1 MTLDLIQIYS
11 PNLKLTEDIKDHI
24 RLELKNL
31 KKFYD
36 GRLASMIKV
45 EVGKVST
52 RHRKGKIYRAEI
64 NLPAF
69 GRLLRAEE
77 VAEDIHTA
85 INIVKEE
92 IERQIKKFKEK
103 RSLR

>member
-1 MTLDLIQIYS
+1 MELIQVYS
-11 PNLKLTEDIKDHI
+11 PNLKLTEDIRKHI
-24 RLELKNL
+24 RQELQNL

-36 GRLASMIKV
+36 GRLASMIRV
-45 EVGKVST
+45 EVGKISG
-52 RHRKGKIYRAEI
+52 HHQKGKVYRAEI

-77 VAEDIHTA
+77 VAESIQTA

-103 RSLR
+103 RNLH